1 MAALGTTD
9 EGTVALLRA
18 HTLNC
23 AGDSLVKE
31 DAGASPM
38 GMSPTWAAGSR
49 VAGQGVGTGGPRRGH
64 WESRGLVARH
74 TLALEMSPGCTSA
87 FFLRRERPFQSPGL
101 RDSQEVGVTAF
112 SE

>member
-31 DAGASPM
+31 DAGAEGSPQ
-38 GMSPTWAAGSR
+38 GPPYGDVTNLGRGLPCGGAGSGDGR
-49 VAGQGVGTGGPRRGH
+49 ATPRALGTAWP
-64 WESRGLVARH
+64 S
-74 TLALEMSPGCTSA
+74 C
-87 FFLRRERPFQSPGL
+87 
-101 RDSQEVGVTAF
+101 
-112 SE
+112 